1 VGRFVRQCSWAPG
14 RRDRLDE
21 ERIGEFLRD
30 DYPRLVATLTAIT
43 GSRAV
48 AEDAVQEALVR
59 AWERSDRGEHIERLS
74 AWVARVALNVTRSGM
89 RRFRAESRARS
100 RLSIQ
105 TPAGSDDRIDVLRAL
120 ATLPR
125 RQREVMVLRYLLEFD
140 VTEISKVLRVH
151 EGTVKTSLHRARKSL
166 AATLRVPEESEE
178 VDDPANP

>member
-1 VGRFVRQCSWAPG
+1 MRQWSWAPG
-14 RRDRLDE
+14 RKGRLDE

-30 DYPRLVATLTAIT
+30 EYPRLVAALTAIT

-59 AWERSDRGEHIERLS
+59 AWERSDRGERIERLP
-74 AWVARVALNVTRSGM
+74 AWVARVALNVTRSGV

-100 RLSIQ
+100 RLSMQ
-105 TPAGSDDRIDVLRAL
+105 PPAGSDDRIDVLRAL

-125 RQREVMVLRYLLEFD
+125 RQREVMVLYYLLDFE
-140 VTEISKVLRVH
+140 VSEISKVLRVH

-166 AATLRVPEESEE
+166 AQSLRVPEEDEE
-178 VDDPANP
+178 VDDPASP